1 MATFINR
8 LEDRATVSG
17 IERNTKESLEWFRN
31 EIELLST
38 IPSRKKLLSDEN
50 FEYRNTPLVG
60 RMFMYTYDPKHKKT
74 LPYYDR
80 FPLIFLVDKAEGG
93 FYGLNLHYLSPG
105 YRAIFFDRLTEYTN
119 NKKYNSSTKLKL
131 KYNFLKSN
139 ARLRY
144 FAPCFKHYLT
154 DHIRS
159 RIVEIPAQHWETVL
173 FLPSEQFIRIKAKGV
188 WQQSRKQ
195 FT

>member
-50 FEYRNTPLVG
+50 FEYRTTPLVG

-105 YRAIFFDRLTEYTN
+105 YRAIFFDQLTEYTN
-119 NKKYNSSTKLKL
+119 NKKYNSTTKLKL